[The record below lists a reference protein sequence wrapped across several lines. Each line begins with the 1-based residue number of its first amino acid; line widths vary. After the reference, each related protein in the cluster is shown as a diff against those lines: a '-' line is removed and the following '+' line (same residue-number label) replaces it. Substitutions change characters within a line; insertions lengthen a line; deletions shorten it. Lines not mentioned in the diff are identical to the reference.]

1 MSRQLAVVNPQFGN
15 LSPIAGKPTF
25 VFSLRHEAPAKR

>member
-25 VFSLRHEAPAKR
+25 ALSLRQEATGNR

>member
-15 LSPIAGKPTF
+15 LSPIEGKPTF
-25 VFSLRHEAPAKR
+25 ALSLDEETPAKR

>member
-1 MSRQLAVVNPQFGN
+1 VISPQFGD

-25 VFSLRHEAPAKR
+25 ALSLRHEAPAKR